1 MNGGTRKEVIK
12 LGFRVSHF
20 RTVGSFEINDPTPP
34 NSVPGELRLILEVR
48 QTDIMT
54 KKINKPEL
62 AILNDIFVT
71 VAS

>member
-1 MNGGTRKEVIK
+1 MLKKFRANVLKENANTTPRI
-12 LGFRVSHF
+12 LFF
-20 RTVGSFEINDPTPP
+20 CCSFDSAPP
-34 NSVPGELRLILEVR
+34 NSVPGELRSALKVK

-62 AILNDIFVT
+62 AILNDICVT